1 MNSILLENDVLGI
14 TDKFIPLNSSYQ
26 TSSDDNKGGRPD
38 KGDDVEEITEIGDD
52 LDTNNPEN
60 RS

>member
-1 MNSILLENDVLGI
+1 MLLENDVMGI
-14 TDKFIPLNSSYQ
+14 TDKFIPLSSSYQ
-26 TSSDDNKGGRPD
+26 TNSNDDKGGRPD
-38 KGDDVEEITEIGDD
+38 NGDDIEEITEIGDD